1 MIVKPT
7 SEQESIIEEAVQW
20 FRNGSEQV
28 FEFSGKAGTGKS
40 VVLNE
45 IINRIGLAPSQYI
58 AGAYTGAA
66 AIVMRIKGFRS
77 ARSLHSIF
85 YHLEEEIL
93 DFTNDDRSFL
103 DVVNTQYNTKKKIF
117 RFVPAPKG
125 IIPSSV
131 RLIVIDE
138 GYMVPKYMRKVILKH
153 GIKVLVCGDRRQLPP
168 IGDDAAFLT
177 GTNVRELTQIMR
189 QNANDP
195 IIYLANRAIEG
206 LPIHCGSYGPNCM
219 VIEDRDLTDEML
231 LKVGNVICGTN
242 KSRDFFNHRIRELRG
257 ISSPFPLYG
266 DRVICRNNNWGITN
280 DNIALANGLTGYITS
295 PIDPSRIYNGKD
307 TRLYGT
313 FRMDFLPDLLQHP
326 FRDLNVNYEYL
337 VSDYSERNK
346 IKNNRYT
353 NGELFEYANAITT
366 HLSQGSEYPAGIF
379 YEEFLRPQIQ
389 NQLNYTGITRFKK
402 YLIYVKK
409 TKRYY

>member
-307 TRLYGT
+307 SRLYGT
-313 FRMDFLPDLLQHP
+313 FRMDFLPDLLQYP

>member
-20 FRNGSEQV
+20 FRSGSEQV

-45 IINRIGLAPSQYI
+45 IINRIGLAPPQYI

-85 YHLEEEIL
+85 YHLEEETL
-93 DFTNDDRSFL
+93 DFTDDNRSFL

-257 ISSPFPLYG
+257 ISSPFPVYA

-307 TRLYGT
+307 SRLYGT
-313 FRMDFLPDLLQHP
+313 FRMDFLPDLLQYP

>member
-1 MIVKPT
+1 
-7 SEQESIIEEAVQW
+7 
-20 FRNGSEQV
+20 
-28 FEFSGKAGTGKS
+28 
-40 VVLNE
+40 
-45 IINRIGLAPSQYI
+45 
-58 AGAYTGAA
+58 
-66 AIVMRIKGFRS
+66 
-77 ARSLHSIF
+77 
-85 YHLEEEIL
+85 
-93 DFTNDDRSFL
+93 
-103 DVVNTQYNTKKKIF
+103 
-117 RFVPAPKG
+117 
-125 IIPSSV
+125 
-131 RLIVIDE
+131 
-138 GYMVPKYMRKVILKH
+138 
-153 GIKVLVCGDRRQLPP
+153 
-168 IGDDAAFLT
+168 
-177 GTNVRELTQIMR
+177 
-189 QNANDP
+189 
-195 IIYLANRAIEG
+195 
-206 LPIHCGSYGPNCM
+206 M

-257 ISSPFPLYG
+257 ISSPFPVYG

-280 DNIALANGLTGYITS
+280 DNIALANGLTGFITS

-307 TRLYGT
+307 SRLYGT
-313 FRMDFLPDLLQHP
+313 FRMDFLPDLLQYP

-337 VSDYSERNK
+337 VSDYAERNK

>member
-257 ISSPFPLYG
+257 ISSPFPVYG
-266 DRVICRNNNWGITN
+266 DRIICRNNNWGITN

-307 TRLYGT
+307 SRLYGT
-313 FRMDFLPDLLQHP
+313 FRMDFLPDLLQYP

>member
-307 TRLYGT
+307 SRLYGT